1 MNTSSFTREKID
13 TLFVQAWKVE
23 KEGDFKTAL
32 IIYECASIGIA
43 DYKKGLGPEDLEP
56 VVKLEKDVDE
66 HIRQLKEKI
75 HEKEGEE
82 EKIENK
88 SVSEE
93 PEKEGKD
100 DVALTE
106 VDLLGISNDEEGTSL
121 LHDEEE
127 IEKQPL
133 LPGKKKPSR
142 MDKVKSS
149 VGSMLDN
156 LNKTVSPFAV
166 FAEKYK
172 LEERFDN
179 TVIGFFSLISS
190 GWDKIALHSDKV
202 KNMLPRMSGWKN
214 NVLERWARQGIIT
227 RHLKDGILQSST
239 TSPVS
244 DENKQKKE
252 KEQELVEIPA
262 DSEENLLTDEN
273 KDAESSGSLD
283 SKDKNDSQSV
293 KKESEGEENN
303 NETKEKDENEKEEKI
318 DNTMMCSNSIGL
330 LALNNESEG
339 SNESSILDSNYPCLQ
354 NSVNESEEKIPLIQS
369 EC

>member
-32 IIYECASIGIA
+32 TIYECASIGIA
-43 DYKKGLGPEDLEP
+43 DYKKGLAPEDLEP

-66 HIRQLKEKI
+66 HICQLKEKI
-75 HEKEGEE
+75 QEKEGEE
-82 EKIENK
+82 EKLENK

-93 PEKEGKD
+93 AEKEDKD
-100 DVALTE
+100 YVALTE
-106 VDLLGISNDEEGTSL
+106 VDLLGASNGEEGTSL
-121 LHDEEE
+121 LHEEE

-133 LPGKKKPSR
+133 LPGKRKPSR
-142 MDKVKSS
+142 MDKVMSFF
-149 VGSMLDN
+149 GSMLDN
-156 LNKTVSPFAV
+156 LNNTVSPFV
-166 FAEKYK
+166 EFAEKYK

-202 KNMLPRMSGWKN
+202 KNMLPRMSGWKK

-227 RHLKDGILQSST
+227 RHLKDGILQSSS

-262 DSEENLLTDEN
+262 DSEENLLIDEN
-273 KDAESSGSLD
+273 KDDESSEPFD
-283 SKDKNDSQSV
+283 SQNKNDSQSV
-293 KKESEGEENN
+293 KKESESGENN
-303 NETKEKDENEKEEKI
+303 NEAKEKDENEKEEKI
-318 DNTMMCSNSIGL
+318 DNTMMCSNSVDL
-330 LALNNESEG
+330 LVLNNESEG
-339 SNESSILDSNYPCLQ
+339 NNESSMVDSNYLNLQ
-354 NSVNESEEKIPLIQS
+354 NSLNESEEKIPLIQS